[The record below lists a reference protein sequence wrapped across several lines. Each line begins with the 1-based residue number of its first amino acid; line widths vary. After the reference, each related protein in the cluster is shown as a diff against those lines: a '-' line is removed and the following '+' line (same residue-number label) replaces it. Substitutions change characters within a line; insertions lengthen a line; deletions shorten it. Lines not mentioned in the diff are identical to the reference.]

1 MRARAE
7 TRYTDEK
14 PVQYSL
20 RSRRRLRPATGEL
33 LPQQVTAARARTKD
47 APAPAPVLAE
57 GTGATRNVLLDRPVI
72 ERVLP
77 RARRD
82 SWQR

>member
-1 MRARAE
+1 M
-7 TRYTDEK
+7 
-14 PVQYSL
+14 QYSV

-33 LPQQVTAARARTKD
+33 LPQQVTAARSLAEKS
-47 APAPAPVLAE
+47 APTVVTAE

-77 RARRD
+77 RAKRD

>member
-1 MRARAE
+1 M
-7 TRYTDEK
+7 
-14 PVQYSL
+14 QYSV

-33 LPQQVTAARARTKD
+33 LPQQVTAARALA

-77 RARRD
+77 RAKRD